1 MKKHNDLFSANLIY
15 FIIMVLLVAIRI
27 CTAMDVFSFL
37 GNAQD
42 LILTVIV
49 QVGLMF
55 VLPWLL
61 FSKLNKKKPFET
73 WEDFRFKGT
82 SFKVVMIS
90 ILIGII
96 VFILNIFVSTFFS
109 YILSMFGYRT
119 ATSAGGEQTWG
130 TFFLSLFSVAV
141 LPAVCEEFTHRG
153 MILSSYKKLGF
164 KKAVLLSGLMF
175 GLIHLNVGQFFYATI
190 IGIILAVVTLYSQSL
205 VPAIIIHFMNNA
217 FNVYFDFA
225 QSKGIFGAGFYTKI
239 SNLLVGGNIFT
250 NLIFII
256 VILSLLILLLVF
268 LISMLLKIN
277 AEKSVVKYAERQT
290 LLAMRN
296 EVLKD
301 IRPEQPNIELN
312 QSPIIFAR
320 NAMKNTMSVKI
331 PYEILGFYMEP
342 EIKPTLLDKVFFWAV
357 IILGSLVTLSTFIWG
372 IL

>member
-1 MKKHNDLFSANLIY
+1 
-15 FIIMVLLVAIRI
+15 
-27 CTAMDVFSFL
+27 
-37 GNAQD
+37 
-42 LILTVIV
+42 
-49 QVGLMF
+49 
-55 VLPWLL
+55 
-61 FSKLNKKKPFET
+61 
-73 WEDFRFKGT
+73 
-82 SFKVVMIS
+82 
-90 ILIGII
+90 
-96 VFILNIFVSTFFS
+96 
-109 YILSMFGYRT
+109 
-119 ATSAGGEQTWG
+119 
-130 TFFLSLFSVAV
+130 
-141 LPAVCEEFTHRG
+141 
-153 MILSSYKKLGF
+153 
-164 KKAVLLSGLMF
+164 
-175 GLIHLNVGQFFYATI
+175 
-190 IGIILAVVTLYSQSL
+190 
-205 VPAIIIHFMNNA
+205 MNNA

>member
-15 FIIMVLLVAIRI
+15 FIIMVLFVALRI

-37 GNAQD
+37 GNSED
-42 LILTVIV
+42 LILTVII

-61 FSKLNKKKPFET
+61 FSKLNKKKPFDT

-82 SFKVVMIS
+82 SFKVVLIA
-90 ILIGII
+90 IAIGIV

-119 ATSAGGEQTWG
+119 ASSAGGEQTWG
-130 TFFLSLFSVAV
+130 TFFLSLFTVAV

-205 VPAIIIHFMNNA
+205 VPAIIIHFINNA

-225 QSKGIFGAGFYTKI
+225 QSKGIFGANFYSNI
-239 SNLLVGGNIFT
+239 SNFFFGGDLFT
-250 NLIFII
+250 NIIFVVIFLALLII
-256 VILSLLILLLVF
+256 LLILLVSL
-268 LISMLLKIN
+268 LLKIN
-277 AEKSVVKYAERQT
+277 AQKSVVQYTERQT
-290 LLAMRN
+290 LLAMRE

-301 IRPEQPNIELN
+301 IRPSQQNVNLN
-312 QSPIIFAR
+312 QPSIIFAR
-320 NAMKNTMSVKI
+320 NAMRNTMSVKV
-331 PYEILGFYMEP
+331 PFEILGFYLEP
-342 EIKPTLLDKVFFWAV
+342 QIKPTALDKLFFWAV

-372 IL
+372 VL

>member
-15 FIIMVLLVAIRI
+15 FIIMVLLVALRI
-27 CTAMDVFSFL
+27 CTAMDAFSFL
-37 GNAQD
+37 GNAED
-42 LILTVIV
+42 LILTVII

-61 FSKLNKKKPFET
+61 FSKLNKKKPFKT
-73 WEDFRFKGT
+73 WEEFRFKGT
-82 SFKVVMIS
+82 SFKTVMIA
-90 ILIGII
+90 ILIGLI
-96 VFILNIFVSTFFS
+96 VFVLNIFVSTFFS

-119 ATSAGGEQTWG
+119 VSSTGGEQTWG

-153 MILSSYKKLGF
+153 MVLSSYKKLGF

-175 GLIHLNVGQFFYATI
+175 GLIHLNVGQFFYATV

-205 VPAIIIHFMNNA
+205 IPAMIIHFMNNA

-225 QSKGIFGAGFYTKI
+225 QSKGIFGANFYTTI
-239 SNLLVGGNIFT
+239 SNLFFGGNLFT
-250 NLIFII
+250 NIIF
-256 VILSLLILLLVF
+256 VFLMLVLLVLLLIYLV
-268 LISMLLKIN
+268 SMLLKIN
-277 AEKSVVKYAERQT
+277 AQKSVTQYAERQT

-301 IRPEQPNIELN
+301 IRSEQSNVDLN
-312 QSPIIFAR
+312 RPSIIFAR
-320 NAMKNTMSVKI
+320 SAMKNTMSVKI

-342 EIKPTLLDKVFFWAV
+342 QIKPTMLDKVFFWAV